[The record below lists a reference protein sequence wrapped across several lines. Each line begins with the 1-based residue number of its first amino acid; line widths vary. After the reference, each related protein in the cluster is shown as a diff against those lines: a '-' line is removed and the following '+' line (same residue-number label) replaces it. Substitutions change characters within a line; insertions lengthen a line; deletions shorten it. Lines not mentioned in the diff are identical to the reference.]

1 MMKCPRCGFTQPRDQ
16 YCAQCGVDVLNYK
29 PPQLPLFDRI
39 TQNLFAQ
46 LGFVALIIFFVAS
59 FLIKKKD
66 HALNERVN
74 YLKGNL
80 QINSQKAAP
89 AEPLPSSSNPG
100 TAQIAAQNNPNPEA
114 SQQNPV
120 SPSATAAMATTAT
133 AGAAPPSNPSSA
145 LPTGAK
151 STDRSLEGVSEN
163 KTSHVIKISYYEV
176 TNRIR
181 EMLMDES
188 RNTGQFNNYGADYAA
203 GLLNQF
209 QRRLP
214 TLGKDALLLHS
225 EVKNIENENPITWF
239 NGLESSTT
247 GNHIGFRYNLKM
259 TEMNP
264 NSFEINFEI
273 AKSWKENIEPNT
285 TSIVTSSYP
294 LQIEMLKTSA
304 CFISGILSPASNV
317 EGEDYISSVPPFTI
331 LKSKN
336 FRQRLSQFLIVI
348 EIER

>member
-16 YCAQCGVDVLNYK
+16 YCAQCGVDISSYK

-59 FLIKKKD
+59 FLMKKKD
-66 HALNERVN
+66 SSLNERVN

-80 QINSQKAAP
+80 QISSQKPTTPASSFAKNTNPPSPTNDPSLKQAA
-89 AEPLPSSSNPG
+89 ALPESSQ
-100 TAQIAAQNNPNPEA
+100 TA
-114 SQQNPV
+114 
-120 SPSATAAMATTAT
+120 
-133 AGAAPPSNPSSA
+133 AAPPPPQA
-145 LPTGAK
+145 PPGAVGATAPNAAMMAANK
-151 STDRSLEGVSEN
+151 SLDRAAEGVAEN
-163 KTSHVIKISYYEV
+163 KTSHVVKISYYEISTRV
-176 TNRIR
+176 R
-181 EMLMDES
+181 EMLIDES

-214 TLGKDALLLHS
+214 TLGKEALLLHS
-225 EVKNIENENPITWF
+225 EVKTLENENPINWF

-247 GNHIGFRYNLKM
+247 GNHIGFRNNLKLA
-259 TEMNP
+259 ELNP

-273 AKSWKENIEPNT
+273 AKSWKENVEPNT
-285 TSIVTSSYP
+285 TSIITSSYP

-304 CFISGILSPASNV
+304 CFITGILSPPSLP

-331 LKSKN
+331 LKSKA
-336 FRQRLSQFLIVI
+336 FRQRQSHFLILI